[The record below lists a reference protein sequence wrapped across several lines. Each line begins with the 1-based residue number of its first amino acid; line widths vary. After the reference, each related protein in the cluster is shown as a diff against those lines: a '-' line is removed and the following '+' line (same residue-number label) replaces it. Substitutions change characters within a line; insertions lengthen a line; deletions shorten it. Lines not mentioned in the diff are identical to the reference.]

1 MNLFTIENLSLDEI
15 AVLRQA
21 LNVIEIKGSS
31 AQFIA
36 NLQIKLD
43 NEINQ
48 IKLFLLEEE
57 KKKQAGIKKIEK
69 ATKAE
74 QSIFILYIIDP
85 KGKWAGNPVTNRN
98 KS

>member
-1 MNLFTIENLSLDEI
+1 MDLFTIENLSLDEI

-48 IKLFLLEEE
+48 IKLLLLEEE
-57 KKKQAGIKKIEK
+57 KKKQAGIRKIEK

-74 QSIFILYIIDP
+74 S
-85 KGKWAGNPVTNRN
+85 
-98 KS
+98 

>member
-1 MNLFTIENLSLDEI
+1 MDLFTIENLSLDEI

-21 LNVIEIKGSS
+21 LNVIEIKGAS

-48 IKLFLLEEE
+48 IKILLLEEE
-57 KKKQAGIKKIEK
+57 NKKQAGIAKIEK
-69 ATKAE
+69 ATKAN
-74 QSIFILYIIDP
+74 S
-85 KGKWAGNPVTNRN
+85 
-98 KS
+98 

>member
-15 AVLRQA
+15 TVLRQS
-21 LNVIEIKGSS
+21 LNIIDIKGAS

-48 IKLFLLEEE
+48 IKIFFLEEE
-57 KKKQAGIKKIEK
+57 QKKQAGITKIEK
-69 ATKAE
+69 ATKAN
-74 QSIFILYIIDP
+74 S
-85 KGKWAGNPVTNRN
+85 
-98 KS
+98 

>member
-1 MNLFTIENLSLDEI
+1 MDLFTIENLSLDEI

-21 LNVIEIKGSS
+21 LNVIEIKGAS

-48 IKLFLLEEE
+48 IKILLLEEE

-74 QSIFILYIIDP
+74 S
-85 KGKWAGNPVTNRN
+85 
-98 KS
+98 

>member
-15 AVLRQA
+15 AVIRQA

-36 NLQIKLD
+36 NLQNKLD

-48 IKLFLLEEE
+48 IKLLLLEEE
-57 KKKQAGIKKIEK
+57 QKKQAGIAKIEK
-69 ATKAE
+69 AVKA
-74 QSIFILYIIDP
+74 QL
-85 KGKWAGNPVTNRN
+85 
-98 KS
+98 

>member
-74 QSIFILYIIDP
+74 
-85 KGKWAGNPVTNRN
+85 
-98 KS
+98 

>member
-15 AVLRQA
+15 AALRQS
-21 LNVIEIKGSS
+21 LNVIDIKGSS

-43 NEINQ
+43 NEISQ
-48 IKLFLLEEE
+48 IQNMLQQENT
-57 KKKQAGIKKIEK
+57 KKQSGVKEIERS
-69 ATKAE
+69 TK
-74 QSIFILYIIDP
+74 
-85 KGKWAGNPVTNRN
+85 T

>member
-1 MNLFTIENLSLDEI
+1 MDLFTIENLSLDEI

-36 NLQIKLD
+36 NLQNKLD

-48 IKLFLLEEE
+48 IKLLLLEEE
-57 KKKQAGIKKIEK
+57 NKKQAGIAKIEK
-69 ATKAE
+69 ATKAN
-74 QSIFILYIIDP
+74 S
-85 KGKWAGNPVTNRN
+85 
-98 KS
+98 

>member
-15 AVLRQA
+15 TVLRQA

-43 NEINQ
+43 NEILQ
-48 IKLFLLEEE
+48 IKEIIAQEEV
-57 KKKQAGIKKIEK
+57 KKQVGIAKIEK
-69 ATKAE
+69 AAKA
-74 QSIFILYIIDP
+74 QS
-85 KGKWAGNPVTNRN
+85 
-98 KS
+98 

>member
-1 MNLFTIENLSLDEI
+1 MDLFTIENLSLDEI

-36 NLQIKLD
+36 NLQNKLD

-48 IKLFLLEEE
+48 IKLLLLEEE
-57 KKKQAGIKKIEK
+57 QKKQAVIVNIEK
-69 ATKAE
+69 ATKAN
-74 QSIFILYIIDP
+74 S
-85 KGKWAGNPVTNRN
+85 
-98 KS
+98 

>member
-15 AVLRQA
+15 AALRQS
-21 LNVIEIKGSS
+21 LNVIDIKGSS

-43 NEINQ
+43 NEISQ
-48 IKLFLLEEE
+48 IQSMLQQESD
-57 KKKQAGIKKIEK
+57 KKQSGVKEIERS
-69 ATKAE
+69 TK
-74 QSIFILYIIDP
+74 
-85 KGKWAGNPVTNRN
+85 T

>member
-21 LNVIEIKGSS
+21 LNVIEIKGAS

-48 IKLFLLEEE
+48 IKILLLEEE

-74 QSIFILYIIDP
+74 S
-85 KGKWAGNPVTNRN
+85 
-98 KS
+98 

>member
-36 NLQIKLD
+36 SLQIKVD
-43 NEINQ
+43 NELNQ
-48 IKLFLLEEE
+48 IREMIAQEEA
-57 KKKQAGIKKIEK
+57 KKQAGIAKIEK
-69 ATKAE
+69 AAKVN
-74 QSIFILYIIDP
+74 S
-85 KGKWAGNPVTNRN
+85 
-98 KS
+98 